1 MAAATIPTVTATS
14 TPPEGAG
21 VLQATRRRIL
31 VVDDDALVLGSL
43 QRLLDTLDVDV
54 EVCLDPEAAL
64 ERLAHEDF
72 DLVISDERMPKM
84 TGTEV
89 LRRVRASSPRT
100 PTILLTAY
108 RDARAVSAAYERSG
122 VFCYL
127 TKPWDNRDLVGTVRE
142 ALRAGAA
149 L

>member
-1 MAAATIPTVTATS
+1 MRAVTLPTVPAAS
-14 TPPEGAG
+14 LPPAGAG

-64 ERLAHEDF
+64 ERLSREAF

-84 TGTEV
+84 SGTEV

-108 RDARAVSAAYERSG
+108 RNARAVSTAYERSG
-122 VFCYL
+122 VFC
-127 TKPWDNRDLVGTVRE
+127 
-142 ALRAGAA
+142 RAR
-149 L
+149 